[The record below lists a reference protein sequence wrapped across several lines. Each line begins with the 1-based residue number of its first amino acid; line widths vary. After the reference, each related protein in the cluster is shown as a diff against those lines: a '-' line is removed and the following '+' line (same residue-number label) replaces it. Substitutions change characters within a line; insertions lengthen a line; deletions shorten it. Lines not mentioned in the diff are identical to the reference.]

1 MYTDVYPLDKRM
13 KEVLVSSVMECDL
26 ESADGIQVFT
36 AEYGASAHAIGR
48 YRWCLYAQAS
58 SRKRK
63 ARNLI
68 TGRPVIRFQLV
79 LPAVVQYQN
88 TKSVCGIVHG

>member
-13 KEVLVSSVMECDL
+13 KEVLVSSVMECDWNPPI
-26 ESADGIQVFT
+26 GIQVFT
-36 AEYGASAHAIGR
+36 AEYGASAHAIGGIDGVSTHK
-48 YRWCLYAQAS
+48 CAS

-68 TGRPVIRFQLV
+68 TGRQPGGL
-79 LPAVVQYQN
+79 L
-88 TKSVCGIVHG
+88 